1 MELIM
6 AVIRLKM
13 SLSQM
18 KSLSGAHSRLK
29 TALNDLQKLAIFH
42 STRTPPMRQV
52 GFAVLV

>member
-1 MELIM
+1 M